1 MAARL
6 SIGPT
11 LSEHNGLLNYTE
23 APESIQMDGGGG
35 DCRLFLV
42 YAYRCTPFQT
52 TLAYLCYPK
61 ELVAEDVHHVVI
73 TTNIRINRMST

>member
-11 LSEHNGLLNYTE
+11 LSEHNRVLNYTE
-23 APESIQMDGGGG
+23 APESTQMDD